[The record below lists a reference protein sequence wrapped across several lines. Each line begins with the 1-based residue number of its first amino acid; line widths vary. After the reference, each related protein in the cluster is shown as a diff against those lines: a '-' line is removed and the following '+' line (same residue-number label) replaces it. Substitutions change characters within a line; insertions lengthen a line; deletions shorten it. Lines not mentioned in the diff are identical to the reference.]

1 MPIYGELKSRMMEST
16 ESNDSLTYSTYVPD
30 AIKTPPPAAHNTRQ
44 IRTGQR
50 SHVTRLQRETPY
62 TRRLP
67 YTIFYNRFEFH
78 GPSNPI
84 EKKNKPWLKVRNIII
99 AYIASMNN
107 MTGFTGY
114 ISIYIVTSIL
124 LFNKMRTCICVPLG
138 NVRMP
143 RPSCSRC
150 MGRSSCAP
158 VVSIGA

>member
-1 MPIYGELKSRMMEST
+1 MESWKAGWWNQLKVT
-16 ESNDSLTYSTYVPD
+16 IVWLIALMFQTLSKLRLLLHTALAKSGQAREAMSHDCNEKRLILDACLILYSIIDSNFM
-30 AIKTPPPAAHNTRQ
+30 ARQ
-44 IRTGQR
+44 
-50 SHVTRLQRETPY
+50 TRLR
-62 TRRLP
+62 
-67 YTIFYNRFEFH
+67 
-78 GPSNPI
+78 
-84 EKKNKPWLKVRNIII
+84 KKNKPWLKVRNIII